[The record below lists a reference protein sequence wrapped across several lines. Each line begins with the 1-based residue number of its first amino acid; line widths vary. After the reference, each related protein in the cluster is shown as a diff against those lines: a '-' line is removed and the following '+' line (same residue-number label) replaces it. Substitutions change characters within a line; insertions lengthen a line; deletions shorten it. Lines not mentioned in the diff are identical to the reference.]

1 MSKAKQPEAARV
13 PTQRAEFDQA
23 EELLMLA
30 IRIDDLVTAT
40 GTAALESALALAG
53 SPTAADVERA
63 RKLADELSERSS
75 RLEQDIGRT
84 LLSARIT

>member
-1 MSKAKQPEAARV
+1 MSKAKQPEAASV

-23 EELLMLA
+23 EELRMLA
-30 IRIDDLVTAT
+30 VRIGDLVTAT
-40 GTAALESALALAG
+40 GTAALESALALAA
-53 SPTAADVERA
+53 SPTAADAEQA

-75 RLEQDIGRT
+75 RLDQDIGRT